1 MTNDAEMCVVIN
13 IKLILLCGRA
23 TISNRKMT
31 RCESPVKSLLFIS
44 SVKSKSSVQ
53 LKSAQLQF
61 LVSILT
67 GKKGWFKKHCF
78 KKLTCMDLY
87 LCRPVIVSWLH
98 LLYRKFRK
106 CVWTNS
112 LRLQN
117 IQCMNYFIL
126 SFPLYNEM
134 FMERCSWHF

>member
-67 GKKGWFKKHCF
+67 GKKG
-78 KKLTCMDLY
+78 
-87 LCRPVIVSWLH
+87 
-98 LLYRKFRK
+98 
-106 CVWTNS
+106 
-112 LRLQN
+112 
-117 IQCMNYFIL
+117 
-126 SFPLYNEM
+126 
-134 FMERCSWHF
+134 